1 MEQFTY
7 AAIKKPTQRQEML
20 DEDISSLGTQS
31 GNYGLFTEQARVI
44 TLSGAKKI
52 SNEIEEMCKEE
63 GLSFD
68 ALLEFAPTL
77 NKLLKYS
84 A

>member
-7 AAIKKPTQRQEML
+7 AAIKKPAQRQEML
-20 DEDISSLGTQS
+20 NEDISSLGTQA

-52 SNEIEEMCKEE
+52 LSEIDDLASQLGHDRGAVFE
-63 GLSFD
+63 LT
-68 ALLEFAPTL
+68 PTL
-77 NKLLKYS
+77 EKLLKYS
-84 A
+84 E

>member
-7 AAIKKPTQRQEML
+7 AAIKKPVQRQEML

-31 GNYGLFTEQARVI
+31 GNYGLFTEQARVL

-52 SNEIEEMCKEE
+52 LKEVRRLCKDE
-63 GLSFD
+63 GLDFD
-68 ALLEFAPTL
+68 SVLEFAPTL
-77 NKLLKYS
+77 EKLLKYS

>member
-7 AAIKKPTQRQEML
+7 AAIKKPAQRQEML

-44 TLSGAKKI
+44 TTSGAKKI
-52 SNEIEEMCKEE
+52 ASEIKSLCKGE
-63 GLSFD
+63 GLDYKSV
-68 ALLEFAPTL
+68 LEFSPTL
-77 NKLLKYS
+77 EKLLKYN

>member
-31 GNYGLFTEQARVI
+31 GNYGLFTEQARVV
-44 TLSGAKKI
+44 TLSGAQKI
-52 SNEIEEMCKEE
+52 LSEIDNLASELGHDRSAVFE
-63 GLSFD
+63 LT
-68 ALLEFAPTL
+68 PTL
-77 NKLLKYS
+77 EKLLKYCE
-84 A
+84 

>member
-31 GNYGLFTEQARVI
+31 GNYGLFTEQARVV
-44 TLSGAKKI
+44 TLGGAQKI
-52 SNEIEEMCKEE
+52 
-63 GLSFD
+63 LSELERLCND
-68 ALLEFAPTL
+68 EDLDLDSILEFAPTL
-77 NKLLKYS
+77 KSLLMYS

>member
-7 AAIKKPTQRQEML
+7 AAIKKPEQRQEML

-44 TLSGAKKI
+44 TLSGAQKI
-52 SNEIEEMCKEE
+52 LAEIDDLASQLGHDRNSVFE
-63 GLSFD
+63 LT
-68 ALLEFAPTL
+68 PTL
-77 NKLLKYS
+77 ERLLRYS

>member
-52 SNEIEEMCKEE
+52 ITELKRLCKDED
-63 GLSFD
+63 LDFD
-68 ALLEFAPTL
+68 SVLEFSPTL
-77 NKLLKYS
+77 EKLLKYS

>member
-7 AAIKKPTQRQEML
+7 AAIKKPVQRQEML

-31 GNYGLFTEQARVI
+31 GNYGLFVEQARVI
-44 TLSGAKKI
+44 TLSGAQKI
-52 SNEIEEMCKEE
+52 AGEVKILCEEE
-63 GLSFD
+63 GLSYE

-77 NKLLKYS
+77 EKLLKYS

>member
-7 AAIKKPTQRQEML
+7 AAIKKPAQRQEML

-44 TLSGAKKI
+44 TISGAKKI
-52 SNEIEEMCKEE
+52 ASEIKLLCKDE
-63 GLSFD
+63 GLDYKSV
-68 ALLEFAPTL
+68 LEFSPTL
-77 NKLLKYS
+77 EKLLKYS